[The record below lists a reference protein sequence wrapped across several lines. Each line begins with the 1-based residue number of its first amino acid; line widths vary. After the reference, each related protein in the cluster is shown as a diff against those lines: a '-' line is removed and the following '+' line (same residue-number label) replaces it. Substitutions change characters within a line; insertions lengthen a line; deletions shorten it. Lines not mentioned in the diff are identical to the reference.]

1 MLSTRARAF
10 ALALLAGS
18 VVPACGDDEVLPDG
32 GGQPDASVAD
42 ASEIDSGDD
51 LCPGELTLEAIV
63 ADTESGEA
71 VFAAAVAEDGAA
83 NQTTS
88 APNGRAV
95 LCLPDGAASR
105 VSTTLDDYLDR
116 TDTLSADAVERSL
129 GTAQPYPIDLLSTVA
144 ADDLLI
150 GLGLTRD
157 ESASLLLVSVVS
169 YPDGQ
174 PLDGA
179 VVSIDKDSEGAF
191 ARDGTGQFAASPDR
205 EIGAGRLL
213 LFANVAATGAG
224 QDGQVAITVTPPG
237 GFGGSCVGPPA
248 VDLAIGGVSGA
259 FFACQ

>member
-1 MLSTRARAF
+1 MLSSRARAF

-18 VVPACGDDEVLPDG
+18 VVLACGDDEVLPDG
-32 GGQPDASVAD
+32 GGLPDASAAD
-42 ASEIDSGDD
+42 ARIDSGDD
-51 LCPGELTLEAIV
+51 LCPGELTFEALV
-63 ADTESGEA
+63 ADAESGEA
-71 VFAAAVAEDGAA
+71 VFAAAVAEVGAA

-88 APNGRAV
+88 APNGRAL

-105 VSTTLDDYLDR
+105 VSTALDDYLAR
-116 TDTLSADAVERSL
+116 LDTLSADAVERSY
-129 GTAQPYPIDLLSTVA
+129 GTAQPYPIDILSTVE

-157 ESASLLLVSVVS
+157 ESASLLLVSVVG

-191 ARDGTGQFAASPDR
+191 ARDGTGQFATSPDR

-224 QDGQVAITVTPPG
+224 EDGQAAITVTPPD

-248 VDLAIGGVSGA
+248 VDLEIGGLSGA